1 LLPTQVRRILR
12 PRHANTGDPTMS
24 SLRPLA
30 ILLLCAPALPAFAEQ
45 SMPDPEEIKA
55 LRTYC
60 KADVERLCAGV
71 QPGGG
76 RIKTCLM
83 EHKEQ
88 MSVGCAQALQK
99 MQKSKP

>member
-1 LLPTQVRRILR
+1 
-12 PRHANTGDPTMS
+12 M
-24 SLRPLA
+24 SLRPSA
-30 ILLLCAPALPAFAEQ
+30 FLLLCAASSPVFAEQ
-45 SMPDPEEIKA
+45 SMPDPEDIKA

-60 KADVERLCAGV
+60 KADAERLCASV

-76 RIKTCLM
+76 RIKACLL

-99 MQKSKP
+99 LKKPKP